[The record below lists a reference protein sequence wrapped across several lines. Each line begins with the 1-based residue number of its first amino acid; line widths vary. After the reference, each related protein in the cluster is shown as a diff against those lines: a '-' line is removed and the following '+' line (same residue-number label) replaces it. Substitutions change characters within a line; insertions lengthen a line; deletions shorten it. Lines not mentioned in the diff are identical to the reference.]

1 MILADTGPLVAA
13 ADAADANHAACAELL
28 TRVAG
33 PILVPATAIAEAC
46 YLLEREAGPAVEA
59 TFLRSFATGALT
71 VVNLVPADFGRMAEL
86 VDTYAD
92 LPLGGTDASVIA
104 LAERL
109 GITTVMTLDQRHFR
123 VVRPNHVEALQ
134 LVP

>member
-1 MILADTGPLVAA
+1 M
-13 ADAADANHAACAELL
+13 H
-28 TRVAG
+28 
-33 PILVPATAIAEAC
+33 ATAAPMKA
-46 YLLEREAGPAVEA
+46 A
-59 TFLRSFATGALT
+59 
-71 VVNLVPADFGRMAEL
+71 L

-123 VVRPNHVEALQ
+123 VVRPNHVEALE

>member
-1 MILADTGPLVAA
+1 VILADTGPLVAA
-13 ADAADANHAACAELL
+13 ADAGDADHRVCAELL
-28 TRVAG
+28 TRTAG
-33 PILVPATAIAEAC
+33 PILVPATAVAEAC
-46 YLLEREAGPAVEA
+46 YLLERNAGPAVEA
-59 TFLRSFATGALT
+59 SFLRSFATGALT
-71 VVNLVPADFGRMAEL
+71 VANLVPADFERMADL

-123 VVRPNHVEALQ
+123 VVRPNHVEVLE